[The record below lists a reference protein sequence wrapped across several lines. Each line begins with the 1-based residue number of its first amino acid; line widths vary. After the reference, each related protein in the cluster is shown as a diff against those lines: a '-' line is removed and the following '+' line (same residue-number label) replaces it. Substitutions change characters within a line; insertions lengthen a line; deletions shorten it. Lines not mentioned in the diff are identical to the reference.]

1 MCLTNIKYIGHI
13 YYPRNWEFY
22 NKTNYIL
29 DENKPTKEINLNV
42 VFQRFQKIQL
52 YHYAKSCET
61 HLGSCAHSS
70 FFFFGSF
77 LVVKSG
83 GKNEKEHLIKSQQ

>member
-1 MCLTNIKYIGHI
+1 MCLANIKYIGHS

-29 DENKPTKEINLNV
+29 VENKPIREINLNV
-42 VFQRFQKIQL
+42 YFQMFQKIKL
-52 YHYAKSCET
+52 CRYAKSCET
-61 HLGSCAHSS
+61 NLGSCGPLI
-70 FFFFGSF
+70 FFCF

-83 GKNEKEHLIKSQQ
+83 EKTKRRPDKITTVS